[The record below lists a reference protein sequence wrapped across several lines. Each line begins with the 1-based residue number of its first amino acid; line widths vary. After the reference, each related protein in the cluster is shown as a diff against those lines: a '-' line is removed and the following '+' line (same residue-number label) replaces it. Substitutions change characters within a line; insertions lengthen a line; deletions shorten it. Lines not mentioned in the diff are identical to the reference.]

1 MPEVVH
7 KETSY
12 KLKVLASADQIQK
25 RVRELARQISDD
37 FSGQLIMLSVGV
49 LEDGFMFM
57 ADFVRALEGQVV
69 CQFLKTYVTQH
80 AREGGPALEIFFR
93 PELDVTNQ
101 HVLLVQGVV
110 QTGITTEFLIR
121 HLISRGAASVRM
133 ATFVDRSTDRRVLLR
148 ADYFGYLLDDSYVVG
163 YGWGTPSSGAIFHI
177 WPCWRGNRHLTRAF
191 DKTADTLIRFQSY
204 CNARISWRPHSP
216 AGGAFPGPAL
226 PGLIANPRALVL
238 KGRKGT
244 FVAENEYNRSR

>member
-7 KETSY
+7 NQTSY
-12 KLKVLASADQIQK
+12 RLKVLAAAEQIQK
-25 RVRELARQISDD
+25 RVRELARQISED
-37 FSGQLIMLSVGV
+37 FRGQLIYTVGV

-57 ADFVRALEGQVV
+57 SDLVRALEGQVV

-93 PELDVTNQ
+93 PELEVTNQ

-121 HLISRGAASVRM
+121 HLTSRGAASVRI

-163 YGWGTPSSGAIFHI
+163 YGLGTPEFGRNLPYLALLE
-177 WPCWRGNRHLTRAF
+177 G
-191 DKTADTLIRFQSY
+191 QS
-204 CNARISWRPHSP
+204 PP
-216 AGGAFPGPAL
+216 
-226 PGLIANPRALVL
+226 NPNL
-238 KGRKGT
+238 
-244 FVAENEYNRSR
+244 